1 MPTRA
6 ESRDAT
12 RARVLASSR
21 RLFEERGFNATTIKD
36 IAADAGVSV
45 GSVMYVGD
53 KSGLLV
59 ACFDERIEA
68 LHTGYPPTS
77 RAQVRSEGG
86 GDGAQAILDILSP
99 FIELF
104 ASSPDLARSYG
115 AVLIS
120 GAHSSRVFSELREE
134 LINEL
139 QDVFAAATGCSM
151 TAAKQRATTAY
162 LAYLGTLLEWASL
175 PGTGT
180 DALCSRVRDAVHPLL
195 TASTEEHNQ

>member
-68 LHTGYPPTS
+68 LHTGHPPTS
-77 RAQVRSEGG
+77 RTQVRSEGG

-99 FIELF
+99 FIDLF

-139 QDVFAAATGCSM
+139 QDIFAAATDCST

-162 LAYLGTLLEWASL
+162 LAYLGALLEWVSI
-175 PGTGT
+175 PGAGT